1 MCEEPIDQGPLEGQW
16 IKGNLP
22 DSEGGTGSMRVLRSR
37 PSEVNPHLFGAAPAM
52 YAHALSSVSLRKT
65 CNPNIKLS
73 IVGHPPPNH
82 AQNLQEWDLKHDA
95 LSAAAGTAV
104 HDDKPLGTK

>member
-1 MCEEPIDQGPLEGQW
+1 M
-16 IKGNLP
+16 KGNLP

-65 CNPNIKLS
+65 CNPQHKS
-73 IVGHPPPNH
+73 KYRWSPNH

-95 LSAAAGTAV
+95 LSAGAGTLFMNINHWEQSSSCVAEKRR
-104 HDDKPLGTK
+104 DSLTF

>member
-1 MCEEPIDQGPLEGQW
+1 MCEDPIDQGPLEGQW
-16 IKGNLP
+16 IKDNLP

-65 CNPNIKLS
+65 CNPQHKTKYRWPPTTQPCTKLA
-73 IVGHPPPNH
+73 GM
-82 AQNLQEWDLKHDA
+82 KHGA
-95 LSAAAGTAV
+95 LSAGAGTAV
-104 HDDKPLGTK
+104 HDDKPSGTK